1 MIPQPGAGQQGCRER
16 RRLQQPWRSQVA
28 RPSRRA
34 TAMLVMR
41 AMAVTRSQA
50 GRPNK
55 KRRTLTLS
63 LQKRGLVYAFRK
75 PQQLPSAVET
85 PYN

>member
-1 MIPQPGAGQQGCRER
+1 
-16 RRLQQPWRSQVA
+16 
-28 RPSRRA
+28 
-34 TAMLVMR
+34 MLVMS

-55 KRRTLTLS
+55 KRRTPTLS
-63 LQKRGLVYAFRK
+63 LQKRESVYAFLK

>member
-1 MIPQPGAGQQGCRER
+1 
-16 RRLQQPWRSQVA
+16 
-28 RPSRRA
+28 
-34 TAMLVMR
+34 MLVMR

>member
-1 MIPQPGAGQQGCRER
+1 MIPQPGADLQGCEER
-16 RRLQQPWRSQVA
+16 RRLQPPWRSQVA

-34 TAMLVMR
+34 TAMLVRR
-41 AMAVTRSQA
+41 AMAGTRSQA

-55 KRRTLTLS
+55 KRRTLTLA
-63 LQKRGLVYAFRK
+63 LQKRGSVYAFRK

-85 PYN
+85 SYN